1 MLQLLNRSIIDPRD
15 KKQKQNTY
23 YSYNLTI

>member
-15 KKQKQNTY
+15 KKINKNTY